1 MRVRPLLPVLVG
13 SALLVAGLTSCTEGG
28 DVVTVYSGRSEDL
41 IAPLLEDYAEQTGAD
56 IEVRYG
62 DTTDLALLIQEE
74 GDQSPADVFLS
85 QSPGSVAFLDQEGLL
100 AELPSAVLDLVPAEE
115 EADDGTWVGVSGRQR
130 VLVYNPDL
138 VADDELPA
146 SVFDL
151 LEPDYDGR
159 VAVAPTNASFQDF
172 VTAMRSDIGDDE
184 TLAFLSGLAD
194 NGARSY
200 DNNNAIVEAVGRG
213 EIAMGLV
220 NHYYNERA
228 QAEDPDVNSE
238 NHYFEDG
245 DLGGIVLVTA
255 ATELESSDDPEG
267 AQQLIEFL
275 LTPDAQAFYAE
286 ETLEYPLAADA
297 EQPADLP
304 PLGDQALD
312 IPDFAELGGG
322 LEGTIALI
330 QESGLG

>member
-1 MRVRPLLPVLVG
+1 MRLRLLSVVAA
-13 SALLVAGLTSCTEGG
+13 STLLVAGLAGCTQDD
-28 DVVTVYSGRSEDL
+28 DVVTIYSGRSEDL
-41 IAPLLEDYAEQTGAD
+41 IAPLLDDYAEESGAD
-56 IEVRYG
+56 IAVRYG
-62 DTTDLALLIQEE
+62 DTTDLALLIEEE
-74 GDQSPADVFLS
+74 GEQTPADVFLS
-85 QSPGSVAFLDQEGLL
+85 QSPGSVAFLDEQGLL
-100 AELPSAVLDLVPAEE
+100 AELDESVLGLVSGSDEAE
-115 EADDGTWVGVSGRQR
+115 DGSWVGVSGRQR

-138 VADDELPA
+138 VPEDELPA

-151 LEPDYDGR
+151 TGPEYEDR

-172 VTAMRSDIGDDE
+172 VTAMRSEIGDEE
-184 TLAFLSGLAD
+184 TSVFLTGLAD

-245 DLGGIVLVTA
+245 DLGGIVLITA
-255 ATELESSDDPEG
+255 ATVLESSDVKPE
-267 AQQLIEFL
+267 AQDVIEFL
-275 LTPDAQAFYAE
+275 LSPESQAFYAE
-286 ETLEYPLAADA
+286 ETLEYPLAKDA
-297 EQPADLP
+297 EPPTDLP
-304 PLGDQALD
+304 PLGDATLD
-312 IPDFAELGGG
+312 IPDFEDLGGG

-330 QESGLG
+330 EESGLD

>member
-1 MRVRPLLPVLVG
+1 MRLRLLSVVAAP
-13 SALLVAGLTSCTEGG
+13 ALLVAGLSGCSQDE
-28 DVVTVYSGRSEDL
+28 DVVTIYSGRSEDL
-41 IAPLLEDYAEQTGAD
+41 IAPLLQDYVEETGAD
-56 IEVRYG
+56 VEIRYG

-74 GDQSPADVFLS
+74 GEQSPADVFLS

-100 AELPSAVLDLVPAEE
+100 AELDPSVLELVPSEDE
-115 EADDGTWVGVSGRQR
+115 SADGSWVGVSGRQR

-138 VADDELPA
+138 VPEEELPT

-151 LEPDYDGR
+151 TGPDYEDR

-172 VTAMRSDIGDDE
+172 VTAMRSEVGDEE
-184 TLAFLSGLAD
+184 TSAFLTGLAE

-245 DLGGIVLVTA
+245 DLGGIVLITA
-255 ATELESSDDPEG
+255 ATVLESSDVKEG
-267 AQQLIEFL
+267 AQDLIEFL
-275 LTPDAQAFYAE
+275 LSPDAQAFYAE
-286 ETLEYPLAADA
+286 ETLEYPLAKDA
-297 EQPADLP
+297 EQPTDLP
-304 PLGDQALD
+304 PLGDAALD
-312 IPDFAELGGG
+312 IPDFEELGGG

-330 QESGLG
+330 QDSGLD